1 MDDGKDIDDWRARID
16 EVDERIVG
24 LINERLGYAIEIG
37 ELKRARGRQV
47 RDRARERAL
56 IERLQALNQGPLSR
70 EAIADIFDR
79 IISEARILEGGG
91 DEER

>member
-1 MDDGKDIDDWRARID
+1 MDDGKDIGDWRARID
-16 EVDERIVG
+16 EVDDRIVE

-37 ELKRARGRQV
+37 RLKRASGRQV

-56 IERLQALNQGPLSR
+56 IERLQALNAGPLSQ
-70 EAIADIFDR
+70 EAIVDVFAR
-79 IISEARILEGGG
+79 IMAEARILEGAG

>member
-1 MDDGKDIDDWRARID
+1 MPEGKEIDDWRARID

-37 ELKRARGRQV
+37 RLKRASGRRV

-56 IERLQALNQGPLSR
+56 IERLRGLNDGPLSE
-70 EAIADIFDR
+70 EAIADVFAR
-79 IISEARILEGGG
+79 IMAEARILEGGG
-91 DEER
+91 EEEP

>member
-1 MDDGKDIDDWRARID
+1 MPEGKDIDDWRARID

-37 ELKRARGRQV
+37 ELKRASGRRI

-56 IERLQALNQGPLSR
+56 IERLQSLNQGPLSQ
-70 EAIADIFDR
+70 EAIADVFSR
-79 IISEARILEGGG
+79 IMAEARILEGGG

>member
-1 MDDGKDIDDWRARID
+1 MDGKDIDDWRARID
-16 EVDERIVG
+16 EVDDRIVE

-37 ELKRARGRQV
+37 ELKRASGRQV
-47 RDRARERAL
+47 RDRVRERAL

-79 IISEARILEGGG
+79 IMAEARILEGAGEG
-91 DEER
+91 ER

>member
-1 MDDGKDIDDWRARID
+1 MPEGKDIDDWRARID
-16 EVDERIVG
+16 EVDDRIVG

-37 ELKRARGRQV
+37 ELKRASGRQI

-56 IERLQALNQGPLSR
+56 IERLQSLNRGPLSE
-70 EAIADIFDR
+70 EAIADVFSR
-79 IISEARILEGGG
+79 IMAEARILEGGG

>member
-16 EVDERIVG
+16 EVDDRIVG

-37 ELKRARGRQV
+37 ELKRASGRQI

-56 IERLQALNQGPLSR
+56 IERLQSLNQGPLSE
-70 EAIADIFDR
+70 EAIADVFAR
-79 IISEARILEGGG
+79 IMAEPRILEGRG

>member
-1 MDDGKDIDDWRARID
+1 MPDGKDIDDWRARID
-16 EVDERIVG
+16 EVDDRIVG

-37 ELKRARGRQV
+37 ELKRASGRQI

-56 IERLQALNQGPLSR
+56 IERLQSLNQGPLSE
-70 EAIADIFDR
+70 EAIADVFAR
-79 IISEARILEGGG
+79 IMAEARILEGGG

>member
-37 ELKRARGRQV
+37 RLKRASGRRI

-56 IERLQALNQGPLSR
+56 IERLQALNQGPLSQ
-70 EAIADIFDR
+70 EAIADIFAR
-79 IISEARILEGGG
+79 IMTEARILEGGG
-91 DEER
+91 DDER

>member
-16 EVDERIVG
+16 EVDVRIVD

-37 ELKRARGRQV
+37 ELKRASGRQV

-56 IERLQALNQGPLSR
+56 VERLQALNQGPLSQ
-70 EAIADIFDR
+70 EAIADLFDR
-79 IISEARILEGGG
+79 IMSEARILEGGG
-91 DEER
+91 DGER

>member
-1 MDDGKDIDDWRARID
+1 MGEGKEIDDWRARID

-37 ELKRARGRQV
+37 RLKRASGRQI

-56 IERLQALNQGPLSR
+56 IERLQSLNQGPLSE
-70 EAIADIFDR
+70 EAIADVFSR
-79 IISEARILEGGG
+79 IMAEARILEGGG